1 MQLGRISIMI
11 DLPVNRNLPG
21 VLRVIAP
28 SYYGAGPDKQLL
40 PDMACRGKADNR
52 AAAAECN
59 PERNPLRPWGDTPS
73 GDYHATRI
81 ELFEARHSSLGVG
94 WIPLTGASGD
104 ALQAMENGRSGLGI
118 HAGRGNGALM
128 ATHGC
133 VRIRDR
139 DFDALVRVL
148 AGKKF
153 DVVIRDIDP
162 DPVTIAAGGS

>member
-21 VLRVIAP
+21 VLRVIEP

-40 PDMACRGKADNR
+40 PDIACRGKAENL
-52 AAAAECN
+52 AAAAACN
-59 PERNPLRPWGDTPS
+59 PKRVSIHAYGDTPS
-73 GDYHATRI
+73 GEYEVTQI
-81 ELFEARHSSLGVG
+81 EMFAHRHSSLGVG
-94 WIPLTGASGD
+94 WIALTGKHGD

-148 AGKKF
+148 AGTKF
-153 DVVIRDIDP
+153 DVVIRDTHP